1 MRRLRPPRTPLT
13 FLRDR
18 RGSSAV
24 EFAIVSVP
32 FIFTLLFIV
41 QMAIYYM
48 AQSALDAGVIQ
59 TADYLVNLYNSAST
73 PSVTASSLKTLVYS
87 KSSGMVKNDSTFLVD
102 LKEFTA
108 LASAPVAI
116 SNVVDA
122 NSPGD
127 VLALRAQGTVVTF
140 MPGFT
145 SLATI
150 RSSALIRRQG
160 Y

>member
-1 MRRLRPPRTPLT
+1 MRRVRLPRLPRS
-13 FLRDR
+13 FLGDR

-48 AQSALDAGVIQ
+48 AQSSLDAGVIQ

-145 SLATI
+145 SLATV

>member
-1 MRRLRPPRTPLT
+1 MRRFRLSHPPLT
-13 FLRDR
+13 FLRDK

-24 EFAIVSVP
+24 EFAIVSIP

-48 AQSALDAGVIQ
+48 AQSSLDAGVIQ
-59 TADYLVNLYNSAST
+59 TADYLVNLYNST
-73 PSVTASSLKTLVYS
+73 TVPSVTAGSLKTLIYS
-87 KSSGMVKNDSTFLVD
+87 KSGGMVKNDSTFLVD
-102 LKEFTA
+102 LKEFSA

-116 SNVVDA
+116 SNIVDA

-140 MPGFT
+140 MPGFA
-145 SLATI
+145 SLATV